1 MHCIIFK
8 MKLIHPSNILISGPT
23 GSGKT
28 QFVSRLLRTRN
39 LEPFPSRILY
49 LYTEWQQGYEELLE
63 RLPEITFQRGFPD
76 KLIDTFS
83 ANQNNLLILDDQ
95 MSKAGDT
102 KDLADLF
109 TKGSHHRNLTIIYIV
124 QNLFDKSKS
133 MRTASLNSQYLV
145 LFKSPR
151 DKTIVQHLGN
161 QMYPKNTKFLVD
173 AFEDATQVPYGYLL
187 LDLRQDTP
195 EDMRVRSNILPGE
208 QEAAYVPA

>member
-1 MHCIIFK
+1 

-28 QFVSRLLRTRN
+28 QFVSRLLRTKN
-39 LEPFPSRILY
+39 LEPFPTRILY
-49 LYTEWQQGYEELLE
+49 LYSEWQQDYEDLLE

-76 KLIDTFS
+76 KLMDIFS

-95 MSKAGDT
+95 MSKVGDT

-187 LDLRQDTP
+187 LDLRQETP
-195 EDMRVRSNILPGE
+195 EDMRVRCNILPGE
-208 QEAAYVPA
+208 QETVYVPA

>member
-1 MHCIIFK
+1 

-28 QFVSRLLRTRN
+28 QFVSRLLSSK
-39 LEPFPSRILY
+39 LIDPFPLRILY
-49 LYTEWQQGYEELLE
+49 LFSEWQHDYDSLLE
-63 RLPEITFQRGFPD
+63 SLPEITFQRRFPD
-76 KLIDTFS
+76 KLIDSFS
-83 ANQNNLLILDDQ
+83 PNQTNLLILDDQ
-95 MSKAGDT
+95 MSKVGD
-102 KDLADLF
+102 KKELADLF

-161 QMYPKNTKFLVD
+161 QMFPKNTKFLMD
-173 AFEDATQVPYGYLL
+173 AFEDATQAPYGYLL
-187 LDLRQDTP
+187 MDLRQDTP
-195 EDMRVRSNILPGE
+195 EEMRIMSNIFPEE
-208 QEAAYVPA
+208 QEAVYLPSI

>member
-1 MHCIIFK
+1 
-8 MKLIHPSNILISGPT
+8 
-23 GSGKT
+23 
-28 QFVSRLLRTRN
+28 
-39 LEPFPSRILY
+39 
-49 LYTEWQQGYEELLE
+49 
-63 RLPEITFQRGFPD
+63 
-76 KLIDTFS
+76 
-83 ANQNNLLILDDQ
+83 